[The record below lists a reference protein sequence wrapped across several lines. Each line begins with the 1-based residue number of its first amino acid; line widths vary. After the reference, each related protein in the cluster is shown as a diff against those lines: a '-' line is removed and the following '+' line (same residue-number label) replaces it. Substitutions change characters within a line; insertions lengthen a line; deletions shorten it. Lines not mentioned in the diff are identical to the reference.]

1 MFDLNS
7 IGLRIKELRRNRHIS
22 QEQLAELID
31 VNFRTIQRIET
42 GRNVPSLETLTRLA
56 EAFNIEINDFFITEH
71 LASREKILKDINE
84 TAQKLDDEKL
94 RIFHKIIHGFY
105 N

>member
-1 MFDLNS
+1 MFDLNC
-7 IGLRIKELRRNRHIS
+7 IGLRIKELRRSRHMS

-42 GRNVPSLETLTRLA
+42 GRNVPSLETLAKLA
-56 EAFNIEINDFFITEH
+56 RAFSIDINEFFITEH
-71 LASREKILKDINE
+71 LESRENILANINAI
-84 TAQKLDDEKL
+84 AQKLDDDEL
-94 RIFHKIIHGFY
+94 RTLYKVICGFY

>member
-1 MFDLNS
+1 MFDLNC
-7 IGLRIKELRRNRHIS
+7 IGLRIKELRRSRHMS

-42 GRNVPSLETLTRLA
+42 GRNVPSLETLAKLA
-56 EAFNIEINDFFITEH
+56 RAFDIDINEFFITEH
-71 LASREKILKDINE
+71 LESRENILANINAI
-84 TAQKLDDEKL
+84 AQKLDDDEL
-94 RIFHKIIHGFY
+94 RTLYKVICGFY